1 MDRSR
6 LAAILQL
13 ALPIIGGMASQNLL
27 NLVDTAMVGRL
38 GPVALAAVGVA
49 SFATFMCMAAVMG
62 LSAGVQAMA
71 SRRKGEGQLAE
82 AAVPL
87 NGGIAIALAV
97 SIPLSA
103 ALIWLAPVLFPVLN
117 TDPAV
122 IAEGVPYLQ
131 ARLVAMAALGVN
143 MAFRGFWNGIGLS
156 GVYLRTLLVM
166 HASNIALNYVLI
178 FGALGAPALG
188 TLGAGIGSAA
198 ATFIGA
204 ATYAWL
210 GWRRARPNGFLV
222 RLPTRATMATML
234 RLSVPS
240 SIQQLFFAGGFTA
253 LFWIVGRVGTAEV
266 AAANVLLNVMLIA
279 VLPGLGF
286 GLAAASLVGQALGAG
301 DAADARRWGWDVVK
315 VAAAAMAVLGLPMLA
330 VPDAILSV
338 FLHEPDTLALARTP
352 LRLVGATIA
361 IEGVGMVLINA
372 LVGAGAVRQVMAV
385 SITLQW
391 LAFLPLAYLVGPGLG
406 LGLIGIW
413 VCQVAYRA
421 VQALVITGLWQ
432 RGRWAEIEV

>member
-1 MDRSR
+1 LDRSR
-6 LAAILQL
+6 LAAILDL
-13 ALPIIGGMASQNLL
+13 ALPIIGGMASQNLF

-49 SFATFMCMAAVMG
+49 SFTTFMCMAVVMG

-71 SRRKGEGQLAE
+71 SRRKGEGRLAE
-82 AAVPL
+82 TAVPL
-87 NGGIAIALAV
+87 NGGIVIALCV

-103 ALIWLAPVLFPVLN
+103 ALIWAAPALFPILN
-117 TDPAV
+117 ADADV
-122 IAEGVPYLQ
+122 VSEGVPYLQ
-131 ARLVAMAALGVN
+131 ARLVGMAALGVN
-143 MAFRGFWNGIGLS
+143 MAFRGFWNGVGLS
-156 GVYLRTLLVM
+156 GVYLRTLVVM

-198 ATFIGA
+198 ATYIGA
-204 ATYAWL
+204 ATYMWL
-210 GWRRARPNGFLV
+210 AWRRARPNGFLAG
-222 RLPTRATMATML
+222 LPRRATIATML
-234 RLSVPS
+234 RVSVPS
-240 SIQQLFFAGGFTA
+240 SVQQLFFAGGFTA

-266 AAANVLLNVMLIA
+266 AAANVLINVMLIA

-315 VAAAAMAVLGLPMLA
+315 VAAAVMAVLGLPMLA
-330 VPDAILSV
+330 VPEAILSV
-338 FLHEPDTLALARTP
+338 FLHEPETLALARAP

-361 IEGVGMVLINA
+361 IEGVGMVLVNA
-372 LVGAGAVRQVMAV
+372 LAGAGATRQVMAAT
-385 SITLQW
+385 ITLQW

-413 VCQVAYRA
+413 ACQVAYRA
-421 VQALVITGLWQ
+421 VQALVMTGLWR